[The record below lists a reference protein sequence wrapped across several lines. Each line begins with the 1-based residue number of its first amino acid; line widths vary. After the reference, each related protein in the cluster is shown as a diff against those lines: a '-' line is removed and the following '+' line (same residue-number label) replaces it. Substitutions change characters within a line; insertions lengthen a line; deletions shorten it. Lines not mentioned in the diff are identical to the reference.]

1 MTEITTVTNCYTR
14 FFGGFEGHCYFVG
27 GVVVAFFRR
36 RMAFVA
42 FLPLARAKNAT
53 GFWLLQLLQVAAK
66 LAETITAVAFAFVTL
81 RLFSLLLL
89 HNCYITVTKKV

>member
-1 MTEITTVTNCYTR
+1 MTKITTVTNCYTR
-14 FFGGFEGHCYFVG
+14 FFGGFMGRCYFVG
-27 GVVVAFFRR
+27 GVVVAFFRP
-36 RMAFVA
+36 RMAFQP
-42 FLPLARAKNAT
+42 FLQLARAKNAT

-66 LAETITAVAFAFVTL
+66 LAETVTAVVFAFVTP